1 MENLTLIYFLKV
13 SISITF
19 FYGLYILLLR
29 NDTLFKLKRFYL
41 LFSIIFSIIF
51 PFVNFDI
58 LSQGTM
64 QIPEYLLFDIIITPN
79 QLPYNINDL
88 SPSIIILIISVSVSF
103 LLLCKFIFQIFSLI
117 MLRYNNDTEDI
128 DGHTIIRI
136 KNNKNSSFSFFNWI
150 FLNGKDN
157 APNTIEIITHEKVHV
172 NQYHS
177 IDVIV
182 SEVLCIALWWNPFIW
197 LLRSE
202 IKKNLE
208 YLADQGTLDNGVSTR
223 QYQYALLQE
232 SYNESR
238 PLINNFNVSQLKKRI
253 TMMNKKRTSML
264 ASIKYLLIIPIVGGL
279 LMINCTRNNTK
290 DKQASIEHAD
300 YNEVDSSVEELKKTK
315 TEPTA
320 KPFTTVEEMPSF
332 PGGEKALMDYI
343 SENLKYPTVAQE
355 AGIQGR
361 VIIRF
366 VVDNDGSI
374 SNVNILR
381 GIDPACDNEAVRV
394 VEAMP
399 KWKPGKQRGK
409 PVSVYFTLPIVFR
422 LNE

>member
-1 MENLTLIYFLKV
+1 
-13 SISITF
+13 
-19 FYGLYILLLR
+19 
-29 NDTLFKLKRFYL
+29 
-41 LFSIIFSIIF
+41 
-51 PFVNFDI
+51 
-58 LSQGTM
+58 
-64 QIPEYLLFDIIITPN
+64 
-79 QLPYNINDL
+79 
-88 SPSIIILIISVSVSF
+88 
-103 LLLCKFIFQIFSLI
+103 
-117 MLRYNNDTEDI
+117 
-128 DGHTIIRI
+128 
-136 KNNKNSSFSFFNWI
+136 
-150 FLNGKDN
+150 
-157 APNTIEIITHEKVHV
+157 
-172 NQYHS
+172 
-177 IDVIV
+177 
-182 SEVLCIALWWNPFIW
+182 
-197 LLRSE
+197 
-202 IKKNLE
+202 
-208 YLADQGTLDNGVSTR
+208 
-223 QYQYALLQE
+223 
-232 SYNESR
+232 
-238 PLINNFNVSQLKKRI
+238 
-253 TMMNKKRTSML
+253 MMNKKRTSML